1 MRKLVIAA
9 LIALTASPALAA
21 LGDGFWVSEKIGAS
35 FEFVGMDFYVHPF
48 DKDYY
53 NYKCTIVDWP
63 ISSPIAKA
71 ECETGDT
78 YELEIRMDGLKINGI
93 EMTQTFEAPD

>member
-1 MRKLVIAA
+1 MKRLIFIA
-9 LIALTASPALAA
+9 LLALTAPAQAA
-21 LGDGFWVSEKIGAS
+21 LSDGFWVSQEIGAS

-48 DKDYY
+48 EHDYY

-63 ISSPIAKA
+63 ISSPTARA
-71 ECETGDT
+71 TCETGQEYT
-78 YELEIRMDGLKINGI
+78 LEIRMDGLKVNGH